1 MELLKYIFSKT
12 FIINFIIALAIGI
25 GGLFGVSAY
34 LDYYSYHGQT
44 IEVPDFSEMYEDEA
58 ERLIARNELRYMI
71 IDSVYTMDD
80 NRGKILDQE
89 PKAGELVKK
98 NRVIYLTIHAKNPQ
112 KINMPNLIDLSLRQ
126 AISIIEVY
134 GLKVGD
140 LEYVPD
146 IAYNAVLDQK
156 NDKGE
161 SIEPGSK
168 IAKGSKVNLVLGLG
182 ESDEEIRI
190 PALLGMRLE
199 DAKIELNTMM
209 LNIGSVVW
217 DKNIEDS
224 AEVIIYRQIPPF
236 SKNKY
241 INIGKSIDVFVTED
255 SSKVK
260 DALELLENSILE
272 DGDEEEE
279 DDEGLDK
286 EENYQ
291 SE

>member
-1 MELLKYIFSKT
+1 MGFIKYIFSKT
-12 FIINFIIALAIGI
+12 FLINFIIAVVIGI

-34 LDYYSYHGQT
+34 LDHYSYHGQT
-44 IEVPDFSEMYEDEA
+44 IEVPDFSDMYEDEA
-58 ERLIARNELRYMI
+58 ERLIGRNELRYLI

-98 NRVIYLTIHAKNPQ
+98 DRIIYLTIHAKNPQ
-112 KINMPNLIDLSLRQ
+112 KINMPNLVDLSLRQ

-156 NDKGE
+156 NEKGE

-168 IAKGSKVNLVLGLG
+168 IAKGSKINLLLGLG

-190 PALLGMRLE
+190 PALIGLRLE

-217 DKNIEDS
+217 DKDIQDS
-224 AEVIIYRQIPPF
+224 SEVIIYRQIPAF
-236 SKNKY
+236 SKKTY

-255 SSKVK
+255 SAKVN
-260 DALELLENSILE
+260 DALEMIENLMLEE
-272 DGDEEEE
+272 GE
-279 DDEGLDK
+279 DDENDDDGLDK
-286 EENYQ
+286 EENYIGD
-291 SE
+291 